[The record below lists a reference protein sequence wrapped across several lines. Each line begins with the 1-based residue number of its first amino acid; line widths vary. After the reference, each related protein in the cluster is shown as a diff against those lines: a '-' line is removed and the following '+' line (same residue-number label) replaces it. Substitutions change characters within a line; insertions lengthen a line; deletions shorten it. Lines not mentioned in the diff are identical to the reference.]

1 EMLVQRIE
9 QLFPG
14 VADTR
19 LEAEGGNPRFWAG
32 LRPATPT
39 NIPLIGRLPLK
50 GLWINAGHG
59 TLGWTHGAGSG
70 KALAE
75 LISGE
80 RPAMAFHFP
89 GGDAARGGGRAAHP

>member
-1 EMLVQRIE
+1 MTGQH
-9 QLFPG
+9 FPI
-14 VADTR
+14 A
-19 LEAEGGNPRFWAG
+19 
-32 LRPATPT
+32 
-39 NIPLIGRLPLK
+39 GRLPMK

-80 RPAMAFHFP
+80 QPAMAFGFH
-89 GGDAARGGGRAAHP
+89 GMRAAGPRARLVGNAKASFSPGA